1 MTAAAAEHADSPP
14 GLDLP
19 RLDRYLAAAA
29 PHLTGPRLAARL
41 SAGGKSNLTYVVTT
55 GTDEYVLRRPPLG
68 HVLATAHDMGRE
80 YRVISALADTAVPV
94 PQTLLLC
101 TDESVLGA
109 PFYLMRRVAGTVYRH
124 RAQTDELTA
133 EAKRRLAFDMVDTL
147 AALHSV
153 HPENVGLADF
163 GHPTGFLARQV
174 RRWAGQLDLS
184 RSRELPGIDELRTRL
199 AATVPVSERAA
210 IVHGDYRLDNL
221 LVDSL
226 TMRITAVLD
235 WEMAT
240 LGDPLTDLGLLMT
253 YWDALGAGELAT
265 AGNAVADGLGPAA
278 GFPTGPE
285 LISRYAG
292 RSPAD
297 VSGLSWYVA
306 LGCYKLAVIAEG
318 IHYRYTQ
325 GQTVGE
331 GFDRMGLLVLPLIEH
346 GLAVTRE
353 V

>member
-1 MTAAAAEHADSPP
+1 MSAAPDHADSPP
-14 GLDLP
+14 GLDLA
-19 RLDRYLAAAA
+19 RLGNYLAQAA
-29 PHLTGPRLAARL
+29 PQLTGARLAARL
-41 SAGGKSNLTYVVTT
+41 ISGGKSNLTYVVTT
-55 GTDEYVLRRPPLG
+55 GTGEYVLRRPPLG
-68 HVLATAHDMGRE
+68 HVLATAHDMSRE

-94 PQTLLLC
+94 PQALLLC
-101 TDESVLGA
+101 ADESVLGA

-153 HPENVGLADF
+153 DPEKVGLADF

-184 RSRELPGIDELRTRL
+184 RTRDLPGIDELRDRL
-199 AATVPVSERAA
+199 AGTVPLSQRAA

-221 LVDSL
+221 LVDAQI
-226 TMRITAVLD
+226 MRITAVLD
-235 WEMAT
+235 WEMST

-253 YWDALGAGELAT
+253 YWEALGAGELASVGD
-265 AGNAVADGLGPAA
+265 AIADGVGPAA
-278 GFPTGPE
+278 GFPTGRE
-285 LISRYAG
+285 LIDRYAE
-292 RSPAD
+292 RSALD
-297 VSGLSWYVA
+297 VSQLAWYVA

-318 IHYRYTQ
+318 IYYRHTQ
-325 GQTVGE
+325 GQTVGA
-331 GFDRMGLLVLPLIEH
+331 GFDRFGMLVSPLIEH

-353 V
+353 I